1 MRKTVTSILLA
12 VLVMSLYSCDDDIS
26 SVYST
31 KYRVRCGFLVVS
43 YPELVNCIDNLGQFT
58 TIRKSGDNIVMKSS
72 AGNSTYSLNFIS
84 YSKDFLFGLGGLII
98 GTPVLPSDN
107 QPYRAYDLSCPN
119 CDRASYRLD
128 VSDNAHATCNHC
140 GIVYD
145 LNRDGMI
152 IDKGESDFE
161 SPRVLYRYRIT
172 YDGNMVH
179 VFN

>member
-1 MRKTVTSILLA
+1 MRKTVLLLLVA
-12 VLVMSLYSCDDDIS
+12 VLTILSYSCDDDVS

-31 KYRVRCGFLVVS
+31 KYRVRCGFNVVS
-43 YPELVNCIDNLGQFT
+43 YPELINCIDNLGQFT
-58 TIRKSGDNIVMKSS
+58 TIRKSGTNILMKSAS
-72 AGNSTYSLNFIS
+72 SSNSYSLDAI
-84 YSKDFLFGLGGLII
+84 SKDFLFGLGGLII

-119 CDRASYRLD
+119 CDRAGYRLD
-128 VSDNAHATCNHC
+128 VSDNARATCKHC

-152 IDKGESDFE
+152 IDKGESDFD

-172 YDGNMVH
+172 YDGSMVH

>member
-1 MRKTVTSILLA
+1 MRKTVLLLLGA
-12 VLVMSLYSCDDDIS
+12 VMTMLSYSCDDDVS

-31 KYRVRCGFLVVS
+31 KYRVRCGFTVVS
-43 YPELVNCIDNLGQFT
+43 YAELINCIDNLGQFT
-58 TIRKSGDNIVMKSS
+58 TIRKSGSNIIMKSAS
-72 AGNSTYSLNFIS
+72 SSYTYALDAIS
-84 YSKDFLFGLGGLII
+84 KEFLFGLGGLII

-107 QPYRAYDLSCPN
+107 QPYRTYDLSCPN

-128 VSDNAHATCNHC
+128 VSDNARATCNHC

-152 IDKGESDFE
+152 IDKGESDFD

-172 YDGNMVH
+172 YDGSMVH